1 MEYYIH
7 VQLFDPI
14 HEIESSTSRKNNN
27 FNNNNA
33 NKDDNNNNSDIA
45 TDTEHMT
52 AKYQRQ
58 QQRNSYIVYA
68 HIHCS

>member
-14 HEIESSTSRKNNN
+14 HEIESSKSRKNNN

-52 AKYQRQ
+52 AK
-58 QQRNSYIVYA
+58 
-68 HIHCS
+68 